1 MILHLQRCTFKNL
14 SDAYVLCMIQRQYST
29 ALSITLTSNRTV
41 ETKASMV
48 ALLNYFVQRQNAI
61 LALIRE
67 LVEQETTSR
76 EEAPLN
82 QITQFVAAW
91 LQPFATQIQVY
102 PSPGYG
108 SHLCARLAFGH
119 ADNAPSVLIVGHLDT
134 VWPVGTLARLPFHIT
149 EERLA
154 HGPGI
159 FDMKS
164 GVAIVLH
171 ALEAIATQNL
181 PTQHPVTLLLTCDEE
196 IGSKTSR
203 YLVEAE
209 ARRAVAALV
218 LEPPIPGGI
227 VKTGRK
233 GIGGFTLKVAGR
245 AAHAGLDPGQGINA
259 IVELAHQTLR
269 LAGLNDYERGITV
282 NVGVINGGTTSNVV
296 PAEASAKIDFRYW
309 HNEDGAQVEE
319 AIRELQPVLSGARL
333 ELTGGINRPPME
345 RSEKNLALYEL
356 AKRCAAEFNIDLKE
370 GTVGGGSDGNF
381 TAALGVPTLDGLGV
395 DGAGAHAEH
404 EHIILA
410 DIPRRAA
417 LLTRLICE
425 A

>member
-1 MILHLQRCTFKNL
+1 
-14 SDAYVLCMIQRQYST
+14 MIQRQYST

-48 ALLNYFVQRQNAI
+48 ALLDYFVQRQSAI
-61 LALIRE
+61 LELIRE

-76 EEAPLN
+76 EEARLH
-82 QITQFVAAW
+82 QIAQFVAAR
-91 LQPFATQIQVY
+91 LQPFASALQIC

-108 SHLCARLAFGH
+108 SHLCARFDFGH
-119 ADNAPSVLIVGHLDT
+119 TSEAPQVLIIGHLDT
-134 VWPVGTLARLPFHIT
+134 VWPVGTLTRLPFRIT
-149 EERLA
+149 DEGTA

-164 GVAIVLH
+164 GIAVVMH
-171 ALEAIATQNL
+171 ALETIVTQGL
-181 PTQHPVTLLLTCDEE
+181 STKHPVTLLLTCDEE

-203 YLVEAE
+203 HLIEDE
-209 ARRAVAALV
+209 ARRAVAAFV

-233 GIGGFTLKVAGR
+233 GIGGFTLKVTGR
-245 AAHAGLDPGQGINA
+245 AAHAGLDPAHGINA

-269 LAGLNDYERGITV
+269 LAALNDYERGITV
-282 NVGVINGGTTSNVV
+282 NVGVASGGTTSNVV
-296 PAEASAKIDFRYW
+296 PAAASAKIDFRYW
-309 HNEDGAQVEE
+309 HNDDGAQVEE
-319 AIRELQPVLSGARL
+319 TIRTLQPVLDGAKL

-356 AKRCAAEFNIDLKE
+356 AKGCAAEFDMELKE

-404 EHIILA
+404 EHILLA

-417 LLTRLICE
+417 LLTRLICN

>member
-1 MILHLQRCTFKNL
+1 MIHL
-14 SDAYVLCMIQRQYST
+14 QYST
-29 ALSITLTSNRTV
+29 ALSFTLHSNRTV

-48 ALLNYFVQRQNAI
+48 ALLDYFVQRQGDI
-61 LALIRE
+61 LHLIRE

-76 EEAPLN
+76 EESRLN
-82 QITQFVAAW
+82 QITQFVAAR
-91 LQPFATQIQVY
+91 LQPFASQIQIF

-108 SHLCARLAFGH
+108 SHLCARFHFGH
-119 ADNAPSVLIVGHLDT
+119 PTDTPTVLIIGHLDT
-134 VWPVGTLARLPFHIT
+134 VWPVGTLARLPFRIT
-149 EERLA
+149 DEGTA
-154 HGPGI
+154 HGPGV

-164 GVAIVLH
+164 GIAVVMNV
-171 ALEAIATQNL
+171 LEAIAALGLKTR
-181 PTQHPVTLLLTCDEE
+181 HPVTLLLTCDEE

-203 YLVEAE
+203 SLVEEE

-233 GIGGFTLKVAGR
+233 GIGGFTLKVTGR
-245 AAHAGLDPGQGINA
+245 AAHAGLDPSQGINA

-269 LAGLNDYERGITV
+269 LAALNDYERGITV
-282 NVGVINGGTTSNVV
+282 NVGVANGGTTSNVV

-309 HNEDGAQVEE
+309 HDYDGMQVEE
-319 AIRELQPVLSGARL
+319 TIRTLQPVLNGAKL

-356 AKRCAAEFNIDLKE
+356 AKRCAAEFDIDLKE

-404 EHIILA
+404 EHILLA

-417 LLTRLICE
+417 LLTRLIC
-425 A
+425 AV

>member
-1 MILHLQRCTFKNL
+1 
-14 SDAYVLCMIQRQYST
+14 MIQLQYST
-29 ALSITLTSNRTV
+29 ALSFTLHSNRTV

-61 LALIRE
+61 LELIRE

-76 EEAPLN
+76 EEGRLN
-82 QITQFVAAW
+82 QLAEFVASW
-91 LQPFATQIQVY
+91 LQPIASSIQIH
-102 PSPGYG
+102 PAPGYG
-108 SHLCARLAFGH
+108 SHLCVRFAFGH
-119 ADNAPSVLIVGHLDT
+119 ADDVPQVLIVGHLDT
-134 VWPVGTLARLPFHIT
+134 VWSVGTLNRLPFRVT
-149 EERLA
+149 AEGTA

-164 GVAIVLH
+164 GIAVVMH
-171 ALEAIATQNL
+171 ALEAIATQGL
-181 PTQHPVTLLLTCDEE
+181 PTKHPVTLLLTCDEE

-203 YLVEAE
+203 HLVEAE

-245 AAHAGLDPGQGINA
+245 AAHAGLDPAQGINA

-269 LAGLNDYERGITV
+269 LAALNDYERGITV
-282 NVGVINGGTTSNVV
+282 NVGVTSGGTTSNVV

-309 HNEDGAQVEE
+309 RNEDGAQLEE
-319 AIRELQPVLSGARL
+319 TIRNLQPVLNGARL
-333 ELTGGINRPPME
+333 EFTGGINRPPME

-356 AKRCAAEFNIDLKE
+356 AKRCAGEFEIDLRE

-381 TAALGVPTLDGLGV
+381 IAALCVPTLDGLGV

-410 DIPRRAA
+410 DIPRRAG

>member
-1 MILHLQRCTFKNL
+1 
-14 SDAYVLCMIQRQYST
+14 MIQRQYST

-48 ALLNYFVQRQNAI
+48 ALLNYFVQRQSTV
-61 LALIRE
+61 LQLVRE

-76 EEAPLN
+76 EEARLN

-91 LQPFATQIQVY
+91 LQPFAAQLQIY
-102 PSPGYG
+102 PRPGYG
-108 SHLCARLAFGH
+108 SHLCARFDFGH
-119 ADNAPSVLIVGHLDT
+119 ANDAPPVLIIGHLDT
-134 VWPVGTLARLPFHIT
+134 VWPVGTLARLPFRVT
-149 EERLA
+149 EEGTA

-164 GVAIVLH
+164 GVAVVMN

-181 PTQHPVTLLLTCDEE
+181 PTKHPVTLLLTCDEE

-203 YLVEAE
+203 ALVEAE

-233 GIGGFTLKVAGR
+233 GIGGFTMKVTGR
-245 AAHAGLDPGQGINA
+245 AAHAGLDPSQGINA

-269 LAGLNDYERGITV
+269 LAALNDYERGITV
-282 NVGVINGGTTSNVV
+282 NVGVANGGTTSNVV

-309 HNEDGAQVEE
+309 INEDGAQIEKI
-319 AIRELQPVLSGARL
+319 IRNLQPVLNGARL

-345 RSEKNLALYEL
+345 RSAKNLALYEL
-356 AKRCAAEFNIDLKE
+356 AQRCASEFNIDLQE

-417 LLTRLICE
+417 LLTRLIC
-425 A
+425 AA